1 MTVSTTDSVIEYVSG
16 GPAFPIPYRFL
27 QDSDIEAVLVKQ
39 DGTSEELTAAQYTLT
54 GAGSQSGGTLTSAY
68 AAGFLATPG
77 ASLTI
82 SRVMD
87 PVQPTDLRN
96 QGRFLAET
104 HESVF
109 DRLTMLIQQGFA
121 GLSRALKRPIGKN
134 YYDAEGR
141 RIANLGDPVLD
152 QDAVSK
158 LWTQQYVGSVIGSGQ
173 GPLNLASNVIYIDP
187 YSVPKVVQDMSG
199 DQGAALIGYKAPGTN
214 TVKRDIYKKVQ
225 REIELADYLPGGAD
239 DTVRF
244 QNLLADI
251 PNKTTSRLITFA
263 GMQSSYA
270 GTTPKVIVRA
280 GDYSVGQTL
289 IIPAYFD
296 LDAEDAIITGTNAS
310 LDIFSGQAYQWRIS
324 GLILV
329 GGRNHFDFYNANT
342 NGTMV
347 DFEYCQSHLAGAAAV
362 NTRAIGTDGLGN
374 AWSHLSC
381 GLTLK
386 KYKIMACRQAV
397 LNCCDGFVLDDCWVQ
412 PNKNNMAPSTA
423 VFVNKGASASDPNPL
438 TRMEIRGGL
447 YIPDLGAQ
455 GVDRVDNVRWVDN
468 YGSFLAGNHAR
479 FGGENGGIPIVWQQ
493 GGPNTSFP
501 WVNTEVV
508 LKDATLFSGP
518 DTRSD
523 SGVLGIIGAVP
534 NRFVLHNCPGPV
546 SRPPIVN
553 LSSLNIPAFMS
564 AFEAAT
570 GRKAYDNFK
579 IDIDDVTHDLNNY
592 TPIRSLVPNDLYPYL
607 VKGRSTRTRKQTQ
620 SLGNAFAV
628 NLVSFDT
635 IEEDNLG
642 AFAIANPTRLVMP
655 NGCSKM
661 TISVSVFIATDGAAK
676 TVSVDLVNSGGT
688 LVDGTTGQRGINP
701 DIDRIKADFEVSGP
715 PGTYWSLRVRH
726 NAAAALNMTDCKVKL
741 TPTDAAI

>member
-1 MTVSTTDSVIEYVSG
+1 MRYNTGNPVGPDGSSSPFDLYDNSGVIDLLLNGPLGEYLSRLGIPLKSWRGIMQQVTDYLIAQGYESVYL
-16 GPAFPIPYRFL
+16 AY
-27 QDSDIEAVLVKQ
+27 
-39 DGTSEELTAAQYTLT
+39 
-54 GAGSQSGGTLTSAY
+54 GAGVVVERQTQLVQRNGELY
-68 AAGFLATPG
+68 
-77 ASLTI
+77 
-82 SRVMD
+82 RVMNA
-87 PVQPTDLRN
+87 TDIP
-96 QGRFLAET
+96 
-104 HESVF
+104 
-109 DRLTMLIQQGFA
+109 LT
-121 GLSRALKRPIGKN
+121 LSGTWST
-134 YYDAEGR
+134 DAPKLQ
-141 RIANLGDPVLD
+141 AVGD
-152 QDAVSK
+152 
-158 LWTQQYVGSVIGSGQ
+158 
-173 GPLNLASNVIYIDP
+173 
-187 YSVPKVVQDMSG
+187 
-199 DQGAALIGYKAPGTN
+199 AALRQLLLSEDGAKSVYMKAPGTN
-214 TVKRDIYKKVQ
+214 TVTRSIYSKVVK
-225 REIELADYLPGGAD
+225 EVDLSDYVAGGVD
-239 DTVRF
+239 DTIQF
-244 QNLLADI
+244 QNMLADI
-251 PNKTTSRLITFA
+251 PNKTNNRLITFA
-263 GMQSSYA
+263 GMQSAYA
-270 GTTPKVIVRA
+270 GTTPKVVIRS
-280 GDYSVGQTL
+280 GDYRVSQTL
-289 IIPAYFD
+289 ALPSYLD
-296 LDAEDAIITGTNAS
+296 LEAEDSIITGTDAN
-310 LDIFSGQAYQWRIS
+310 LDIFSGLAYQWRIS
-324 GLILV
+324 GLIMV
-329 GGRNHFDFYNANT
+329 GGRYHIDLYNANI

-347 DFEYCQSHLAGAAAV
+347 DLEYCQSHLSGAAAV
-362 NTRAIGTDGLGN
+362 NTRAIGSDPSGN
-374 AWSHLSC
+374 AYSHLSC

-386 KYKIMACRQAV
+386 KYKIMACRQGV
-397 LNCCDGFVLDDCWVQ
+397 LNCCDSFVLIDCWVQ
-412 PNKNNMAPSTA
+412 PNKNNMAASTA

-447 YIPDLGAQ
+447 YIPDLGVQ

-479 FGGENGGIPIVWQQ
+479 FGGENGGIPIVWQH

-553 LSSLNIPAFMS
+553 LSSLNIPAFMA

-579 IDIDDVTHDLNNY
+579 IDINDFTHDLNNY

-607 VKGRSTRTRKQTQ
+607 VKGRSTRIRKQTQ
-620 SLGNAFAV
+620 SLANAFAV
-628 NLVSFDT
+628 NLISFDT
-635 IEEDNLG
+635 VEEDNLG

-676 TVSVDLVNSGGT
+676 TVSVDLVNSGGA

-701 DIDRIKADFEVSGP
+701 DVDRIKADFEVSGP